1 MNDPK
6 YVTGPIVNSATG
18 EAIPADE
25 PVFLFRARDEQA
37 LKVLEFYWELIVES
51 QDPADVEHAEAV
63 RRRIE
68 DFYAFK
74 ETYPERMKR
83 PDTDLARQGEM
94 FEKRS
99 EETGNEVGRIASRM
113 MKHSDPE
120 VRSMA
125 ASLLTQRPDR
135 G

>member
-25 PVFLFRARDEQA
+25 PVFLFRARDIHA
-37 LKVLEFYWELIVES
+37 VTVLEFYGELIND
-51 QDPADVEHAEAV
+51 DPECDSEHHIAV
-63 RRRIE
+63 LRRIE
-68 DFYAFK
+68 DFYNFRH
-74 ETYPERMKR
+74 TQGDRMKR
-83 PDTDLARQGEM
+83 PDTDLTRQGTVL
-94 FEKRS
+94 EKRS
-99 EETGNEVGRIASRM
+99 EETGDVVGSIAARM
-113 MKHSDPE
+113 MKHDDPA